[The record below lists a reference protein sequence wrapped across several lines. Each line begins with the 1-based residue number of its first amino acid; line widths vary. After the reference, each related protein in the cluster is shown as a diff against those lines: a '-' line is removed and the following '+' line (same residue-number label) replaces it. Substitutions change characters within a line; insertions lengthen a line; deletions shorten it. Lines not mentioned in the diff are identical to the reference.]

1 MKWSV
6 IVIDCKALKG
16 DVNYST
22 AYPQSHIN
30 SNQQMKR
37 FDFQIS
43 ETRVFSE
50 FQTVD
55 CFYRAVTVK

>member
-22 AYPQSHIN
+22 AS
-30 SNQQMKR
+30 MKI

-43 ETRVFSE
+43 ETRVFSK